1 MSPDSTTTFAG
12 ITIPSDD
19 PFFLGIV
26 ALHVAIAIGCAVA
39 GFCAMLSVKGSARHR
54 RFGTLY
60 YAFLAA
66 VFASS
71 SALAAMRWADDYPL
85 FILGLLSLT
94 TASLGRTAQRRRW
107 RNSMRLHLVA
117 MGTSYTLLL
126 IAFYVDNGH
135 NLPGWRAL
143 PPIAYWLLPFLIGTA
158 LIAFSL
164 WSHPLTRSTK

>member
-12 ITIPSDD
+12 ITVPSDD
-19 PFFLGIV
+19 PVFLGIV
-26 ALHVAIAIGCAVA
+26 ALHVAIAIGCAVT
-39 GFCAMLSVKGSARHR
+39 GFCAMLSDKGSARHR

-66 VFASS
+66 VFATSS
-71 SALAAMRWADDYPL
+71 VLAAMRWADDYPL
-85 FILGLLSLT
+85 FVLGLLSFGA
-94 TASLGRTAQRRRW
+94 ASFGRTAQRWRW
-107 RNSMRLHLVA
+107 RNAMRLHLVA

-143 PPIAYWLLPFLIGTA
+143 PPFAYWLLPLVVGTA
-158 LIAFSL
+158 VITFAL
-164 WSHPLTRSTK
+164 WSHPLTRHAK